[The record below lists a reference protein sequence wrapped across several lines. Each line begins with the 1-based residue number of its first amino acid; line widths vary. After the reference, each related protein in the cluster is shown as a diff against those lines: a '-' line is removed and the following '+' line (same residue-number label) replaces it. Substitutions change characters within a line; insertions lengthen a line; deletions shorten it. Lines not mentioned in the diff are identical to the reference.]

1 MTDKPDR
8 VVLIGVAGD
17 SGCGKSTFLRRLADL
32 FGEEFMTV
40 ICLDD
45 YHSLDRKQRKAA
57 GVTALNPE
65 ANNFDLMYEQVKALK
80 EGSSIDKPIYN
91 HETGEIDPPERIDPN
106 RIVVIEGLHPL
117 YDERVR
123 ELVDFSVYLDIHDD
137 VKIAWKIQRDMAER
151 GHTYEDVLASINARR
166 PDFEAYIDVQ
176 KQYADVVIQILPTQ
190 LIPDDEE
197 KKILRVRLMQKE
209 GVEGFEPVYLFDE
222 GSTIDWI
229 PCGRKLT
236 CSYPGIRMHYGP
248 DSYFGNEV
256 SVLEIDGQFERL
268 EELIYIESHLSNTST
283 EYYGEMTELLL
294 KHREYPGSKNGS
306 GLFQVLVGLKMR
318 DTYQKLTAKTP
329 QAVAQ

>member
-1 MTDKPDR
+1 MTSKPDR

-17 SGCGKSTFLRRLADL
+17 SGCGKSTFLRRLEDL
-32 FGEEFMTV
+32 FGEEFITV

-65 ANNFDLMYEQVKALK
+65 ANNFDLMYEQIKALK
-80 EGSSIDKPIYN
+80 AGTSIDKPIYN
-91 HETGEIDPPERIDPN
+91 HETGELDPPERVDPN
-106 RIVVIEGLHPL
+106 HIIVIEGLHPM

-123 ELVDFSVYLDIHDD
+123 DLIDFSVYLDIHDD

-151 GHTYEDVLASINARR
+151 GHTYEDVLASINSRR
-166 PDFEAYIDVQ
+166 HDFEAYIDIQ

-190 LIPDDEE
+190 LIPDEE
-197 KKILRVRLMQKE
+197 KERKILRVRLLQKE
-209 GVEGFEPVYLFDE
+209 NVEGFDPVYLFDE

-236 CSYPGIRMHYGP
+236 CSFPGIRMHYGP
-248 DSYFGNEV
+248 DSYYGHEV
-256 SVLEIDGQFERL
+256 SVLELDGQFERL
-268 EELIYIESHLSNTST
+268 EELIYVESHLSNTST
-283 EYYGEMTELLL
+283 KYYGEMTELLL

-318 DTYQKLTAKTP
+318 ERDRKS
-329 QAVAQ
+329 VV